1 MNNNKFK
8 KLYLVDGNE
17 IEVTR
22 LRELILDA
30 VGDEKITSIEI
41 AKRIN
46 AKYIDIKSA
55 ITTMV
60 AYRMLNSDG
69 CKSNTVYYVNN
80 PCMLQQILHPEP
92 NFEGRIKSVYK
103 HTADQDRHNNYRMK
117 NAESFNA
124 SILYYLED

>member
-1 MNNNKFK
+1 MNNNKSQ

-17 IEVTR
+17 IAVTK
-22 LRELILDA
+22 LRKLILDA
-30 VGDEKITSIEI
+30 VGDEKITSLEI

-46 AKYIDIKSA
+46 AKYQDIKGA
-55 ITTMV
+55 ITSMV
-60 AYRMLNSDG
+60 AYRMLNTEG

-103 HTADQDRHNNYRMK
+103 HTADKDRHNNYRMK

>member
-1 MNNNKFK
+1 MNNKLQ

-17 IEVTR
+17 IAVTR

-30 VGDEKITSIEI
+30 VGDEKITSLEI
-41 AKRIN
+41 SQRIN
-46 AKYIDIKSA
+46 AKYQDIKGA
-55 ITTMV
+55 ITSMV
-60 AYRMLNSDG
+60 AYRMLNTEG
-69 CKSNTVYYVNN
+69 HKSNTVYFINN

>member
-1 MNNNKFK
+1 MNNNKSQ

-17 IEVTR
+17 IAVTR

-46 AKYIDIKSA
+46 ANYKDIKGA
-55 ITTMV
+55 ITSMV
-60 AYRMLNSDG
+60 AYRMLNTEG
-69 CKSNTVYYVNN
+69 CKSSTVYFINN
-80 PCMLQQILHPEP
+80 PCPLQQILHPEP

-103 HTADQDRHNNYRMK
+103 HTEDKDRHSDYRMK
-117 NAESFNA
+117 NSESFNA